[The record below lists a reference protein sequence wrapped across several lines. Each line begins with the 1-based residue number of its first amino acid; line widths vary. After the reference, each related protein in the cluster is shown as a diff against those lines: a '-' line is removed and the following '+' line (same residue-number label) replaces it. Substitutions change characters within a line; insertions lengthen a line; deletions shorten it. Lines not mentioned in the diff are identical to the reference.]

1 MRILHKFATT
11 ILHTDFATA
20 SSKAEFWMRI
30 GIEKEQTEFRSEGDH
45 DPTRTDP
52 ARAPLQRGLDFVR
65 DVALRCSYLY
75 RLQFRISP
83 YHLMPIAQ

>member
-1 MRILHKFATT
+1 MRILYKFATT

-20 SSKAEFWMRI
+20 PSKAEFWMRV

-52 ARAPLQRGLDFVR
+52 ARSPLPRGLDFAP
-65 DVALRCSYLY
+65 DVDLQCSYLH
-75 RLQFRISP
+75 RLQVLFSL
-83 YHLMPIAQ
+83 YHLMSIAQ